1 MALVTRELN
10 NTGSPLYDPSGNLL
24 ANTLL
29 RFKLINLIDQETE
42 VFDATTG
49 ELILSE
55 VRVFTDVNGLFR
67 VNLWPNDRGVDTTK
81 YQLLIGSLFKITG
94 TINSS
99 NQPLSLLYFTIGEPV
114 V

>member
-10 NTGSPLYDPSGNLL
+10 NTGSPLYDPSGNVL

-29 RFKLINLIDQETE
+29 RFKLINLIGQETE

-49 ELILSE
+49 ELVLSE
-55 VRVFTDVNGLFR
+55 VRVFTDANGLFS
-67 VNLWPNDRGVDTTK
+67 VNLWPNDRGVEATQ
-81 YQLLIGSLFKITG
+81 YQLLIDSLFKIKG
-94 TINSS
+94 TVNSS
-99 NQPLSLLYFTIGEPV
+99 NSPLSLLYFSIGEPV